1 MILATRIVLL
11 VFCAF
16 FLLTAVGAKTEKRG
30 YMNIAGGSHNC
41 HPAFGIIQNHMKKG
55 GLF

>member
-30 YMNIAGGSHNC
+30 YMNIAGAAITAILLLVS
-41 HPAFGIIQNHMKKG
+41 FRIV
-55 GLF
+55 